1 MAAVGGHL
9 DARQKEQVGV
19 TRLRGAHEVELR
31 HGVVL
36 RELDKIEPAAP
47 REGGRLVEGGRRV
60 AALARDLAIKHGTS
74 AEEARLVHVAGLVH
88 DIGKIGVSE
97 AILLK
102 PGKLTPE
109 ERVAIN
115 EHPEIGYRILKD
127 VPQLAGVLGGV
138 RHHHERWDGT
148 GYGHGLAGTDIPI
161 SARMIALADTFD
173 AMCSSRTHR

>member
-1 MAAVGGHL
+1 M
-9 DARQKEQVGV
+9 
-19 TRLRGAHEVELR
+19 
-31 HGVVL
+31 
-36 RELDKIEPAAP
+36 
-47 REGGRLVEGGRRV
+47 
-60 AALARDLAIKHGTS
+60 
-74 AEEARLVHVAGLVH
+74 HVAGLVH

-173 AMCSSRTHR
+173 AMCSSRTYRKGRPISETLSEMGKQSGTQFDPVLLRQFLTLDLTGYREMLAAGVKEAMAGDADSSQETRRAA